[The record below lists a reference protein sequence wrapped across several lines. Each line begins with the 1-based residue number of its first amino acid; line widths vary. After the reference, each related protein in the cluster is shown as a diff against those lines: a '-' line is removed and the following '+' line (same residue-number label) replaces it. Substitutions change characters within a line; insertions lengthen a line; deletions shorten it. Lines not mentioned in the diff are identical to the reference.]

1 MISKELLNKID
12 AALGKLGE
20 ALSEVPESD
29 WYEFVDLQAAV
40 NDANSNLSRM
50 EEQIKFNSL
59 A

>member
-1 MISKELLNKID
+1 MISKELLNKFD
-12 AALGKLGE
+12 VALGKLGD